1 MRHKK
6 VMHAL
11 ITATL
16 KRRFSHPITKL
27 TVPREQKIYNI
38 SETFKKVLLDR
49 LTIQMW
55 VLAYFWFWHTH
66 YRKRKNFRTPFN
78 PKVWLSLLNVPF
90 LGTTLTSSLYI
101 LRGVYFWVRKWVRRA
116 GGRGETRVA
125 AQQKKPGFMHF
136 LTHKSTLLS
145 RGYGRG
151 RNSHLDFKVWSS
163 KRDTFCVWKVV

>member
-1 MRHKK
+1 MECWFAYNFTMVFSFFGNWVLMRHKK

-11 ITATL
+11 IMATL

-136 LTHKSTLLS
+136 LTHKSTLRSIYLC
-145 RGYGRG
+145 
-151 RNSHLDFKVWSS
+151 
-163 KRDTFCVWKVV
+163 KR

>member
-1 MRHKK
+1 MIECRIAYTFTMIFSFFGNWVLKCKK
-6 VMHAL
+6 VLSLFLNKFMQAF
-11 ITATL
+11 IMATL

-125 AQQKKPGFMHF
+125 AQQKSARLHRPF
-136 LTHKSTLLS
+136 
-145 RGYGRG
+145 YP
-151 RNSHLDFKVWSS
+151 
-163 KRDTFCVWKVV
+163 